1 MRSTIVLVVG
11 QTFRKTR
18 YQNDVFIVS
27 SNFIRLN
34 ILRRT
39 SEDELSEDLSE
50 TMMTLI
56 VDEVFEFLR
65 TVLLFVRHMT
75 VQVRSSTQ

>member
-1 MRSTIVLVVG
+1 LGKPSRADAIDCDLVRSMIVLVVG
-11 QTFRKTR
+11 QTFRKTH

-27 SNFIRLN
+27 SNFIDPN

-50 TMMTLI
+50 TMMTLN
-56 VDEVFEFLR
+56 D
-65 TVLLFVRHMT
+65 
-75 VQVRSSTQ
+75 